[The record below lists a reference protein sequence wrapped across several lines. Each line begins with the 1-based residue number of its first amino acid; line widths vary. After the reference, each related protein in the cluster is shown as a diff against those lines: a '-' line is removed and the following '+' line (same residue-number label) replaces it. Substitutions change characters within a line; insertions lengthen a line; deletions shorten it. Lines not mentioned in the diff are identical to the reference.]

1 MSERR
6 YVATAPGESWPV
18 YGSPVSGENRPYLL
32 EEIRRDSEYTPMDIY
47 ALVPLAELEA
57 MERERAEMLEALKKT
72 LEWFRE
78 ENILEPQ
85 ELSSV
90 VIERMDKAI
99 ARAEGTRE

>member
-6 YVATAPGESWPV
+6 YVTQHG
-18 YGSPVSGENRPYLL
+18 
-32 EEIRRDSEYTPMDIY
+32 DDIMGIDPSNSIY
-47 ALVPLAELEA
+47 PFDEVLDAQGIVDNNGGVVHALVPLDELEA